1 MISLLSDPM
10 SPQGEVEPADPQDAE
25 RGTLVKEHPGRWQCR
40 GLGNVSQEQ
49 MTLKKKKSQPKC
61 YVLEEESREVP
72 QLLKLP
78 CQHLRA
84 VGWLAGS
91 DKN

>member
-1 MISLLSDPM
+1 MAMPWAGKCLP
-10 SPQGEVEPADPQDAE
+10 GADDFK
-25 RGTLVKEHPGRWQCR
+25 G
-40 GLGNVSQEQ
+40 
-49 MTLKKKKSQPKC
+49 KKKSQPKC

>member
-10 SPQGEVEPADPQDAE
+10 SSQGEVEPADPQMQ
-25 RGTLVKEHPGRWQCR
+25 RGALWSRSTQED
-40 GLGNVSQEQ
+40 GNAVGWEMSPRSR
-49 MTLKKKKSQPKC
+49 LIIKKSQLKC